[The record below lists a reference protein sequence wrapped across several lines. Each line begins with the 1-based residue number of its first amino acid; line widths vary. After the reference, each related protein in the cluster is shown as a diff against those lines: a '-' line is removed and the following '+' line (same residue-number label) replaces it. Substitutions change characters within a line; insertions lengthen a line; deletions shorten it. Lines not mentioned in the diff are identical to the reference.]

1 MKSAKRIVIEG
12 EDLEDDEPE
21 EDDHVSIDSTVE
33 KNYWMAKNGLTL
45 ENIVAQTGERIEIRR
60 IGQNFIRSIVCE
72 QAKRAAPFTKWL
84 FFDEISSFIFQTP
97 YFTGIF
103 STRRT

>member
-12 EDLEDDEPE
+12 EGLEDDEPE

-33 KNYWMAKNGLTL
+33 KTYWMAKDGLTL

-84 FFDEISSFIFQTP
+84 FF
-97 YFTGIF
+97 
-103 STRRT
+103 R